1 MNRLLQQILAF
12 LLATALLLALVGCS
26 SSAGPAEQTG
36 TVTAEQSAP
45 VRQPK
50 AETPADSPSAAEQTA
65 AAAEIAVTARPT
77 VFLPLCVS
85 EVMLSNKATLADE
98 NGLFPDWIELYNYG
112 AETLSLGGL
121 TLSKGGDRWAL
132 PARELGP
139 GEYLLIFC
147 DGSGSD
153 DAHASFSLSKDG
165 VTLLLE
171 DADGALIEEFRAP
184 ACEADCSL
192 IRDDE
197 GYPVV
202 TGRPTPGYD
211 NTAAGYEQ
219 MQAART
225 GSGPLQI
232 FEVMVYNSW
241 YLPQRGQYYD
251 WVELKNVSDGVIELQ
266 DYYLSDKGSERALYR
281 LPERSLGPGELA
293 LVYCTGDES
302 LSGDFLAPFGLSAER
317 DQLYLSRADGQL
329 IDYVSLCGIPYGGS
343 FGRVNNENG
352 FFYFDA
358 PSPGAQN
365 AGGCR
370 LIAEKPVLLGRDGVF
385 EGVGSVSVE
394 LKADSDIYYTL
405 DGSAPSLASQKYTG
419 PFSLSQTGVVRAISV
434 EQGKLSSEILELAF
448 ILNEGHTLP
457 VVSLVGDP
465 AEITGPAGLYRNPT
479 QDIER
484 IGAVKFFED
493 GQSFSIACGIKLHGA
508 TSKLAQSKKSFKLKF
523 LSRLDGELHY
533 DLFENGVTDF
543 SSILL
548 RAAQESTYS
557 TLMRDNIVHQL
568 AIRCFPELPAQDY
581 KYAVLYINGEYWG
594 VYNIREAHSEEHYA
608 YHYGYDP
615 DTVSHWKES
624 WDKNSEINEIC
635 RFALNHNLSN
645 DENYETVAAH
655 INVDSVIGW
664 TILQAWC
671 SNHDCNPPNM
681 RYYYSTEDEMLR
693 FALVD
698 LDLGMFEYDVFDVPL
713 HGSVVD
719 GYRYAYAFNDLADRL
734 MQNRQY
740 QLRMAEQLSDALH
753 GGMSDENVLALI
765 DELADQ
771 LRPEIQRDRDRWA
784 KGGGPGDT
792 VEFWEHGFQMVDYL
806 RDYVTRK
813 NGRASAMVNSFLS
826 HSGLTQEEID
836 QYFSDWRS

>member
-1 MNRLLQQILAF
+1 MNRLLQKTL
-12 LLATALLLALVGCS
+12 ALLLALALLTALAGCS
-26 SSAGPAEQTG
+26 SSIA
-36 TVTAEQSAP
+36 
-45 VRQPK
+45 R
-50 AETPADSPSAAEQTA
+50 ADGSVPAAEKSSPASRESSDRPSQA
-65 AAAEIAVTARPT
+65 AAAVEEPTEGAAPAASARPT
-77 VFLPLCVS
+77 VFLPLSIS
-85 EVMLSNKATLADE
+85 EVMLSNKAALSDD
-98 NGLFPDWIELYNYG
+98 NGLFPDWIELQNYG
-112 AETLSLGGL
+112 SEALSLGGL
-121 TLSKGGDRWAL
+121 SLSKGGVRWPLPDRTLA
-132 PARELGP
+132 P

-147 DGSGSD
+147 DGSDSD
-153 DAHASFSLSKDG
+153 GTHASFSLSKDG
-165 VTLLLE
+165 VTLQLE

-184 ACEADCSL
+184 ACEADCSV

-202 TGRPTPGYD
+202 TDCPTPGYA
-211 NTAAGYEQ
+211 NSAEGYAQ
-219 MQAART
+219 LQAAR
-225 GSGPLQI
+225 SSSSPLQI
-232 FEVMVYNSW
+232 YEVMVYNSW
-241 YLPQRGQYYD
+241 YLPQKGQYYD
-251 WVELKNVSDGVIELQ
+251 FVELRNVSDSTVELS
-266 DYYLSDKGSERALYR
+266 DYYLSDKGSERALFR
-281 LPERSLGPGELA
+281 LPERSLGPGEIA
-293 LVYCTGDES
+293 VVYCCGEEDGGDM
-302 LSGDFLAPFGLSAER
+302 LAPFTLSAER
-317 DQLYLSRADGQL
+317 DQLYLSHADGQL
-329 IDYVSLCGIPYGGS
+329 MDYVSLYDIPYGGS
-343 FGRVNNENG
+343 LGRLDGQNG
-352 FFYFDA
+352 FFYFA
-358 PSPGAQN
+358 VPTPGTVN
-365 AGGCR
+365 VNGCR
-370 LIAEKPVLLGRDGVF
+370 LIADKPVLLGRDGVF
-385 EGVGSVSVE
+385 EGVDSVSVE
-394 LKADSDIYYTL
+394 LRAAGDIYYTL
-405 DGSAPSLASQKYTG
+405 DGSAPTTASQKYTA
-419 PFSLSQTGVVRAISV
+419 PFSLSQTGVVRAISA
-434 EQGKLSSEILELAF
+434 EPDKLTSEILELAF
-448 ILNEGHTLP
+448 IINEGHTLP

-465 AEITGPAGLYRNPT
+465 ADITGPAGLYRNPSR
-479 QDIER
+479 DIER

-493 GQSFSIACGIKLHGA
+493 GQSFSIACGIKLHGE
-508 TSKLAQSKKSFKLKF
+508 TSKLAQDKKSFKLKF

-581 KYAVLYINGEYWG
+581 KYAVVYINGEYWG

-624 WDKNSEINEIC
+624 WDKTSEIDEIC
-635 RFALNHNLSN
+635 RFALNHNLAN
-645 DENYETVAAH
+645 DENYETVAAR

-681 RYYYSTEDEMLR
+681 RYYYSTEDGMLR

-740 QLRMAEQLSDALH
+740 QLRMAEQLSNALH
-753 GGMSDENVLALI
+753 GDMSDESVLALI

-813 NGRASAMVNSFLS
+813 NGRASSMVNSFLS